1 MSRKPFSKSP
11 KNHKKRTVDY
21 KKSKE
26 SIFAGL
32 NLCIESWCDKH

>member
-11 KNHKKRTVDY
+11 KNHKNRTVDY

-26 SIFAGL
+26 SIFAVL
-32 NLCIESWCDKH
+32 NLCIESWCDKY